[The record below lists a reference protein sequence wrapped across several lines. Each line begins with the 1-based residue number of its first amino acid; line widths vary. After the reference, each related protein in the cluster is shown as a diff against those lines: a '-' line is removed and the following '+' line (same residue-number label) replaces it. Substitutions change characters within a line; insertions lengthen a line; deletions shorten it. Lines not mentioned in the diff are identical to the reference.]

1 MKDKDIL
8 EGLLGKFIYFELQ
21 GRNRGYSK
29 ITKVDSVEFDED
41 NKVLI
46 NGEKRFELDQ
56 AIKLINTKCLN
67 DSISEFALNRIYKL
81 SDKIEEDFNIY
92 EWGNN

>member
-1 MKDKDIL
+1 MKEKDIL

-21 GRNRGYSK
+21 SRARGYSK
-29 ITKVDSVEFDED
+29 ITKVDSVVLDEY

-46 NGEKRFELDQ
+46 NGERRFDLNQ
-56 AIKLINTKCLN
+56 AEKLINIKHLN
-67 DSISEFALNRIYKL
+67 DSVDDFALSRIYKL
-81 SDKIEEDFNIY
+81 SDKIEEDFKIY